1 MWKRIGTLASE
12 RGISTKTVRRRLKLM
27 REMPGYYEGRD
38 YRKDGRTVAINERS
52 YERLRKELYEG

>member
-27 REMPGYYEGRD
+27 REMPGYFEGKD